1 MVITVWYVSFLYLIA
16 ILSDILDG
24 TEKVP
29 GNNVTSIPD
38 GARYQKLQE
47 FLVLDS
53 EVVNMVNELRQYDSN
68 KLDDEQIILD
78 YQEHMTSLGSG
89 DKAKRR
95 LFKWIDPNAL
105 KRNTFRKWIALSDE
119 YQPEVGIEEK
129 NTPKKKKAIDDY
141 LDAILNTTVW
151 KSLYQFLLR
160 KGYPYSN
167 NMRTFRA
174 WIKQLWFEGY
184 SRKQGF
190 IDSSGFEHVFMGEH
204 KNDEVIGMHSWL
216 RFYLLER
223 NDSEQFNYHGYTL
236 KRFNI
241 LAVVQFNWG
250 KYLKRTGSFF
260 LGTSPEF
267 DLALYTLCFITR
279 RSNNI
284 CKFQLNECPFFI
296 TSYSLMQKGKNFVG
310 SVYPIP
316 GPFTDKCRRYN
327 S

>member
-190 IDSSGFEHVFMGEH
+190 IDSSGFEHVFMGENNLIIMDIPL
-204 KNDEVIGMHSWL
+204 ND
-216 RFYLLER
+216 LLVAPLIWIIRGKGGADNEG
-223 NDSEQFNYHGYTL
+223 EL
-236 KRFNI
+236 NI